1 MAPDE
6 PLRRLFNEKGFSEPS
21 TGVSLADLL
30 RRPEITYADL
40 AVVDRDRPQ
49 LEPSVCEQVEI
60 SIKYEGYI
68 KRQLVQAE
76 QFKKL
81 ESKKLPQ
88 DVDYEQIRGLRKEAA
103 QKLNR
108 QKPLSIGQAS
118 RISGVNP
125 ADISVLLIYF
135 NMI

>member
-1 MAPDE
+1 MC
-6 PLRRLFNEKGFSEPS
+6 
-21 TGVSLADLL
+21 
-30 RRPEITYADL
+30 I
-40 AVVDRDRPQ
+40 RDR

-88 DVDYEQIRGLRKEAA
+88 DVDYEQIRGLRKEA
-103 QKLNR
+103 R
-108 QKPLSIGQAS
+108 C
-118 RISGVNP
+118 V
-125 ADISVLLIYF
+125 
-135 NMI
+135 